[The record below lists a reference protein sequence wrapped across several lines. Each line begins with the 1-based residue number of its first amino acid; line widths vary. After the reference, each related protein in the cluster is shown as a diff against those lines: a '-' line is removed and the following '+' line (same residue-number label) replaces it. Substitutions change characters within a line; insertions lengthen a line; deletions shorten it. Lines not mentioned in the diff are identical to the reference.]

1 MDDTQEIQRGLGRV
15 EAAISAIRD
24 GYVAHQTVD
33 EREFSEIRR
42 NFAAQDERLATLER
56 LADSVEG
63 HGRAI
68 ADIEH
73 RMSNAEERETIRQTR
88 AERDG
93 LWVRWVFFVVLAI
106 AADLFAP
113 RLLNLVGSIIGK

>member
-56 LADSVEG
+56 LA
-63 HGRAI
+63 
-68 ADIEH
+68 
-73 RMSNAEERETIRQTR
+73 
-88 AERDG
+88 
-93 LWVRWVFFVVLAI
+93 
-106 AADLFAP
+106 
-113 RLLNLVGSIIGK
+113 K